1 MQEPVNPW
9 FIPDDE
15 GENGITQI
23 VDTHNQMYLEGP
35 APDISVVTLNYV
47 LNIYSVDCVGDIKP
61 RKNVT
66 LFLTDCHEV
75 MFIRIYKTDNTTT
88 GLSYMVDYTNCLH
101 LKQPNGEVKEYPNQL
116 VKIIRETHILQNE
129 IKIMNILKGTPNII
143 QLEKHSTTCLLLY
156 PRCFK
161 SIHEKGVLHR
171 DCHPSNILYYID
183 ESNEL
188 KFILSD
194 FGYSILSNDQPA
206 IYKEFRPQDDL
217 HILIHNIYLLMNKT
231 KHDTVNLYNL
241 IDIKTFWA
249 SKISNEPWDNIL
261 KLAEECH
268 KNTNNGTIVFNV
280 WI

>member
-1 MQEPVNPW
+1 LEDTLLLTSSVASDSERWSLYVPDMQEPVNPW

-101 LKQPNGEVKEYPNQL
+101 LKQPNGEGNCLLRALLTHNTYHPLVQIDGVTVNTILCHGSTASVYTVKEYPNQL

-156 PRCFK
+156 PR
-161 SIHEKGVLHR
+161 IHEKGVLHR

-206 IYKEFRPQDDL
+206 IYK
-217 HILIHNIYLLMNKT
+217 
-231 KHDTVNLYNL
+231 
-241 IDIKTFWA
+241 
-249 SKISNEPWDNIL
+249 
-261 KLAEECH
+261 
-268 KNTNNGTIVFNV
+268 
-280 WI
+280 